1 MHSDNSGEYCRSFD
15 EYCKHQGIRHQKTPL
30 KTSQLNGLA
39 ERMNMTLIE
48 RVRYLVSKAK
58 LQNSFW
64 GEALL
69 TDACSKLDAKTRQC
83 ILIGYGLDKFG
94 YMLYDPIEKKLLRSR
109 DILFMESETIEN
121 ISKVEKLESS
131 NFDAIGHL
139 DEVSNTSVHDGVGLD
154 NHGDA

>member
-48 RVRYLVSKAK
+48 R
-58 LQNSFW
+58 
-64 GEALL
+64 
-69 TDACSKLDAKTRQC
+69 SKLDAKTRQC